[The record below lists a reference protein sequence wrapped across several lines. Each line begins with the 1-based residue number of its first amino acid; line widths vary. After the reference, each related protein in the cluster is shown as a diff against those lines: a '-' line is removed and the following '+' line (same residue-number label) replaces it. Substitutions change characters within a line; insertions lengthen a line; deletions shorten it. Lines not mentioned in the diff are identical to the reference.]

1 MKKIFLISVAL
12 VIIGT
17 LVWVGCSRQKS
28 PSEIRVGV
36 VHAQTGMFAA
46 FGQGGA
52 FGIKAAVDDVN
63 KQGGVSVGGTK
74 LPIKLI
80 VVDNESD
87 PNKAGSLAESL
98 VVQDKVH
105 FICRGDEPPP
115 MHAGVSH
122 AADRHR
128 IPYVTSVGP
137 IEPWL
142 AMRQEYGVY

>member
-74 LPIKLI
+74 LPIKLSLLI
-80 VVDNESD
+80 TKATRIRRD
-87 PNKAGSLAESL
+87 PWPRVSWFRIRSILFVGVMNPRRCMQAFLMPQTGIEFLMSPQSGLLSLGW
-98 VVQDKVH
+98 
-105 FICRGDEPPP
+105 R
-115 MHAGVSH
+115 
-122 AADRHR
+122 
-128 IPYVTSVGP
+128 
-137 IEPWL
+137 
-142 AMRQEYGVY
+142 